1 MAIEP
6 NKTVETDRNGTRFSV
21 KELSAKVLVKS
32 QTDNAKLGHLHSH
45 YAQHPSRGLTP
56 AKLARILSQAEQGD
70 LIAQCE
76 LAEDM
81 EEKDGHIFS
90 ELQKR
95 RRSLLDVEWQIVPPR
110 NASTAEIKDADML
123 AEQLEDMQILD
134 DLIFDMSD
142 AILKGF
148 SNNEIVWQQQGKL
161 WLPEAFNYK
170 DPSWFMTGQTNAS
183 TTNSVNNI
191 VDRNEL
197 RLRDNTLEGATL
209 QPFGWVSH
217 VHKTKS
223 GYLGRN
229 GLARVLAWPFLFKNY
244 GVRDL
249 AEFLEIYGL
258 PLRLGKYPTGADKTE
273 KATLLRAVMSI
284 GHNAGGIIPK
294 GMEIDFKEA
303 AKGNKDPFEYMISL
317 MEKTI
322 SKTILGGTLTSQ
334 ADGKSSTNA
343 LGNVH
348 NEVRQEL
355 RDSDLKQIGNT
366 LSRDLVLPMYMLN
379 GKSYRTPNR
388 SPRLVFNVV
397 EAEDLKGYAESLP
410 KLVDIG
416 FAIPQAWAQDKLQ
429 IPVAQKDEVM
439 LTKQAKAEPKPKSAG
454 LAFEEPQ
461 AKLKQMAIKRIVA
474 LKSQSENARQEVDD
488 VDLMSATL
496 QANMSPILAGF
507 TDEVRKLVESA
518 DSLETLQV
526 SLNELDLSIDEA
538 SEVLQ
543 LALVAADLAGQYD
556 VNDDVSEA

>member
-1 MAIEP
+1 MA
-6 NKTVETDRNGTRFSV
+6 NTDTQADIHIDTHTDKNGTRF
-21 KELSAKVLVKS
+21 KVNTKALAEP
-32 QTDNAKLGHLHSH
+32 QTDKAKLAHLQSH
-45 YAQHPSRGLTP
+45 YASHPSRGLTP
-56 AKLARILSQAEQGD
+56 AKLAKILQLAEQGD

-95 RRSLLDVEWQIVPPR
+95 RRALLGVEWQIEPPR
-110 NASTAEIKDADML
+110 NPSPAELADCEL
-123 AEQLEDMQILD
+123 LHELLDDLSILD

-148 SNNEIVWQQQGKL
+148 ANSEIEWQRQGKL
-161 WLPEAFNYK
+161 WLPHAFNFK
-170 DPSWFMTGQTNAS
+170 DPSWFMTAQGAVG
-183 TTNSVNNI
+183 NSQS
-191 VDRNEL
+191 RNEL
-197 RLRDNTLEGATL
+197 RLRDNSVEGEAL

-217 VHKTKS
+217 IHKTKS
-223 GYLGRN
+223 GYVGRN

-244 GVRDL
+244 SVRDL

-258 PLRLGKYPTGADKTE
+258 PLRLGKYPTGADAAE

-294 GMEIDFKEA
+294 GMEIDFTEA
-303 AKGNKDPFEYMISL
+303 AKGGKDPFEYMVSL

-355 RDSDLKQIGNT
+355 RDSDLKQIANT
-366 LSRDLVLPMYMLN
+366 LTRDLVLPLYMLN
-379 GKSYRTPNR
+379 CKSYRHQSR
-388 SPRLVFNVV
+388 SPRLEFNVV
-397 EAEDLKGYAESLP
+397 EAEDIKAYADSLP

-416 FAIPQAWAQDKLQ
+416 FAIPQSWAQEKLQ
-429 IPVAQKDEVM
+429 IPLAKQDEPI
-439 LTKQAKAEPKPKSAG
+439 LTKAVKVKPS
-454 LAFEEPQ
+454 LVDDSPV
-461 AKLKQMAIKRIVA
+461 KLKQLAIKRIAA
-474 LKSQSENARQEVDD
+474 LKAQSEQTQKKAEQAQQKDDD
-488 VDLMSATL
+488 VDLIAAQL
-496 QANMSPILAGF
+496 QNSMSPILAGF
-507 TDEVRKLVESA
+507 TDEIKQRVDGA
-518 DSLETLQV
+518 TSLEALQQA
-526 SLNELDLSIDEA
+526 LAELDLNIDEA

-543 LALVAADLAGQYD
+543 LAMVAADLAGQF
-556 VNDDVSEA
+556 DVSEGR

>member
-1 MAIEP
+1 MSIANS
-6 NKTVETDRNGTRFSV
+6 NKTELGDKAVETDRNGTRFSV
-21 KELSAKVLVKS
+21 KALKKS

-56 AKLARILSQAEQGD
+56 AKLARILVQAEQGD

-95 RRSLLDVEWQIVPPR
+95 RRALLGVEWQIIPPR
-110 NASTAEIKDADML
+110 NASTAEKIDAEMI
-123 AEQLEDMQILD
+123 AEQLEDLQILD

-142 AILKGF
+142 AILKSF
-148 SNNEIVWQQQGKL
+148 SNSEIVWQQQEKL
-161 WLPEAFNYK
+161 WLPKAFNYK
-170 DPSWFMTGQTNAS
+170 DPSWFMTVQSNANDGS
-183 TTNSVNNI
+183 I

-197 RLRDNTLEGATL
+197 RLRDNTLNGAAL
-209 QPFGWVSH
+209 QTFGWVSH

-223 GYLGRN
+223 GYVGRN

-317 MEKTI
+317 MEKTE
-322 SKTILGGTLTSQ
+322 SKAILGGTLTSQ

-366 LSRDLVLPMYMLN
+366 LTRDLVFPMYMLN

-397 EAEDLKGYAESLP
+397 EAEDIKAYAESLP
-410 KLVDIG
+410 KLVDVG
-416 FAIPQAWAQDKLQ
+416 FAIPQQWAQDKLQ
-429 IPVAQKDEVM
+429 IPVAQKGEVT
-439 LTKQAKAEPKPKSAG
+439 LVSAKAELKQESQKVKR
-454 LAFEEPQ
+454 EEESQ

-474 LKSQSENARQEVDD
+474 LKSQQEVEAI
-488 VDLMSATL
+488 DLMSAKL
-496 QANMSPILAGF
+496 QADMSSILEGF
-507 TDEVRKLVESA
+507 TDEVRQLVEGA
-518 DSLETLQV
+518 NSLEDLQQDL
-526 SLNELDLSIDEA
+526 SELNLSIDEA

-543 LALVAADLAGQYD
+543 LALVAADLAGQFD
-556 VNDDVSEA
+556 VNEGH

>member
-1 MAIEP
+1 MATNPSKKTAIEI
-6 NKTVETDRNGTRFSV
+6 DRNGTRFSV
-21 KELSAKVLVKS
+21 KELKKP
-32 QTDNAKLGHLHSH
+32 QTDTAKLGHLHSH

-95 RRSLLDVEWQIVPPR
+95 RRALLDVEWQIVPPR
-110 NASTAEIKDADML
+110 NASAAEIKDCEML
-123 AEQLEDMQILD
+123 TEQLEDMQILD

-148 SNNEIVWQQQGKL
+148 SNSEIVWQQQGKL
-161 WLPEAFNYK
+161 WLPEAFNFK
-170 DPSWFMTGQTNAS
+170 DPSWFMTGQPDGD
-183 TTNSVNNI
+183 TNSKEV
-191 VDRNEL
+191 VERNEL
-197 RLRDNTLEGATL
+197 RLRDNTLNGAAL
-209 QPFGWVSH
+209 QPFGWISH

-294 GMEIDFKEA
+294 GMDIDFKEA

-317 MEKTI
+317 MEKTV
-322 SKTILGGTLTSQ
+322 SKAILGGTLTSQ

-410 KLVDIG
+410 KLVEIG
-416 FAIPQAWAQDKLQ
+416 FAIPQQWAQDKLQ
-429 IPVAQKDEVM
+429 IPVAQKDEVV
-439 LTKQAKAEPKPKSAG
+439 LTKQVKTEPKPESTG
-454 LAFEEPQ
+454 LALEERQ
-461 AKLKQMAIKRIVA
+461 AKLKQMAIKRIAV
-474 LKSQSENARQEVDD
+474 LKAKQEVDD
-488 VDLMSATL
+488 VDLMSKTL
-496 QANMSPILAGF
+496 LADMSPILAGF
-507 TDEVRKLVESA
+507 TDEVRQLVENA
-518 DSLETLQV
+518 KSLEALQV
-526 SLNELDLSIDEA
+526 SLSELDLSIDEA

-543 LALVAADLAGQYD
+543 LALVAADLAGQHD
-556 VNDDVSEA
+556 VKSGS

>member
-1 MAIEP
+1 MAT
-6 NKTVETDRNGTRFSV
+6 NSDTTSDKTLESDTQTDRNGTRFNV
-21 KELSAKVLVKS
+21 RELKKP
-32 QTDNAKLGHLHSH
+32 QTENAKLGHLHSH
-45 YAQHPSRGLTP
+45 YASHPSRGLTP

-95 RRSLLDVEWQIVPPR
+95 RRALLNVERQIVPPR
-110 NASTAEIKDADML
+110 NPTALEVRDCDML
-123 AEQLEDMQILD
+123 QEQIEDMQTLD

-142 AILKGF
+142 AILKSF
-148 SNNEIVWQQQGKL
+148 SNSEIKWQQQEKL
-161 WLPEAFNYK
+161 WLPEKFNFK
-170 DPSWFMTGQTNAS
+170 EPSWFMTAPVEANGKGGA
-183 TTNSVNNI
+183 
-191 VDRNEL
+191 DRNEL
-197 RLRDNTLEGATL
+197 RLRDNTLEGAAL
-209 QPFGWVSH
+209 QPFGWISH

-223 GYLGRN
+223 GYLGRS

-258 PLRLGKYPTGADKTE
+258 PLRLGKYPTGANKSE

-317 MEKTI
+317 MEKTA
-322 SKTILGGTLTSQ
+322 SKAILGGTLTSQ

-366 LSRDLVLPMYMLN
+366 LTRDLVLPMYMLN
-379 GKSYRTPNR
+379 GRSYRTPNR

-429 IPVAQKDEVM
+429 IPVAQKGDVVLSKRINKPMEVE
-439 LTKQAKAEPKPKSAG
+439 LLQNQQKEP
-454 LAFEEPQ
+454 FVE
-461 AKLKQMAIKRIVA
+461 LKQLAIKRIAV
-474 LKSQSENARQEVDD
+474 LKAKQETDD
-488 VDLMSATL
+488 VDEMSERL
-496 QANMSPILAGF
+496 ANDMSPILEGF
-507 TDEVRKLVESA
+507 TEEVRQLVENA
-518 DSLETLQV
+518 ESLEALQV
-526 SLNELDLSIDEA
+526 SLSELDLSIDEA

-543 LALVAADLAGQYD
+543 LALVAADLAGQH
-556 VNDDVSEA
+556 DVSEGN

>member
-1 MAIEP
+1 MAIT
-6 NKTVETDRNGTRFSV
+6 KSDKAVETDRNGTRFSV
-21 KELSAKVLVKS
+21 KGLKKS
-32 QTDNAKLGHLHSH
+32 QTDNAKLAHLHSH

-56 AKLARILSQAEQGD
+56 AKLARILSLAEQGD

-95 RRSLLDVEWQIVPPR
+95 RRALLDVEWQIVPPR
-110 NASTAEIKDADML
+110 NASAAEIKDGEML
-123 AEQLEDMQILD
+123 TEQLEDMQILD

-148 SNNEIVWQQQGKL
+148 SNSEIVWQQQGTL
-161 WLPEAFNYK
+161 WLPEAFNFK
-170 DPSWFMTGQTNAS
+170 DPSWFMTGQANDDA
-183 TTNSVNNI
+183 NSKEV

-197 RLRDNTLEGATL
+197 RLRDNTLNGAAL

-294 GMEIDFKEA
+294 GMDIDFKEA

-317 MEKTI
+317 MEKTV
-322 SKTILGGTLTSQ
+322 SKAILGGTLTSQ

-388 SPRLVFNVV
+388 SPRLVFNIV

-416 FAIPQAWAQDKLQ
+416 FAIPQQWAQDKLQ
-429 IPVAQKDEVM
+429 IPVAQKGEIV
-439 LTKQAKAEPKPKSAG
+439 LIKQAAQPTSKEAE
-454 LAFEEPQ
+454 FEEPQ
-461 AKLKQMAIKRIVA
+461 AKLKRMAIKRIVA
-474 LKSQSENARQEVDD
+474 LKSQSEKVKLEADD
-488 VDLMSATL
+488 VDEMSERLASD
-496 QANMSPILAGF
+496 MSPILEGF
-507 TDEVRKLVESA
+507 TDEVRQLVESA
-518 DSLETLQV
+518 ESLEALQV
-526 SLNELDLSIDEA
+526 SLNKLDLSIDEA
-538 SEVLQ
+538 SEILQ
-543 LALVAADLAGQYD
+543 LALVAADLAGQHD
-556 VNDDVSEA
+556 VLSGS

>member
-1 MAIEP
+1 MRD
-6 NKTVETDRNGTRFSV
+6 KTVETDRNGTRFSV
-21 KELSAKVLVKS
+21 KELKKP
-32 QTDNAKLGHLHSH
+32 QTDTAKLGHLHSH

-110 NASTAEIKDADML
+110 NASADEIEDAEML

-148 SNNEIVWQQQGKL
+148 SNSEIVWQQQGKL
-161 WLPEAFNYK
+161 WLPEAFNFK
-170 DPSWFMTGQTNAS
+170 DPSWFMTAQTNAS
-183 TTNSVNNI
+183 ASGSDNNI

-197 RLRDNTLEGATL
+197 RLRDNTVEGAAL
-209 QPFGWVSH
+209 QSFGWISH

-303 AKGNKDPFEYMISL
+303 AKGNKDPFEYMIAL

-322 SKTILGGTLTSQ
+322 SKAVLGGTLTSQ

-388 SPRLVFNVV
+388 SPRLVFNVT

-416 FAIPQAWAQDKLQ
+416 FAIPQAWAQNKLQ

-439 LTKQAKAEPKPKSAG
+439 LTKQAKNESTE
-454 LAFEEPQ
+454 LAFDKPQ
-461 AKLKQMAIKRIVA
+461 TKLKQMAIKRIAV
-474 LKSQSENARQEVDD
+474 LKSQSEKEKQEVDD
-488 VDLMSATL
+488 VDLMSASL
-496 QANMSPILAGF
+496 QAGMSPILAGF
-507 TDEVRKLVESA
+507 TDEVRLLVENA
-518 DSLETLQV
+518 ESLEALQV
-526 SLNELDLSIDEA
+526 SLSELDLSIDEA

-543 LALVAADLAGQYD
+543 LALVTADLAGQF
-556 VNDDVSEA
+556 DVSEGN

>member
-1 MAIEP
+1 MAT
-6 NKTVETDRNGTRFSV
+6 NSDKTLESDTQTDAHIDKNGTRFNV
-21 KELSAKVLVKS
+21 KQLKKS
-32 QTDNAKLGHLHSH
+32 QTDNAKLGHLHCH

-56 AKLARILSQAEQGD
+56 PKLARILTKAEQGD

-95 RRSLLDVEWQIVPPR
+95 RRALLGVEWQLVPPR
-110 NASTAEIKDADML
+110 NASATEIQDCEML
-123 AEQLEDMQILD
+123 TEQLEDMQILD

-148 SNNEIVWQQQGKL
+148 SNCEIVWQRQGKL
-161 WLPEAFNYK
+161 WLPEAFNFK
-170 DPSWFMTGQTNAS
+170 DPSWFMTTPVEANGKAA
-183 TTNSVNNI
+183 I
-191 VDRNEL
+191 DRNEL
-197 RLRDNTLEGATL
+197 RLRDNTLEGAAL
-209 QPFGWVSH
+209 QSFGWISH

-229 GLARVLAWPFLFKNY
+229 GLGRVLAWPFLFKNY

-303 AKGNKDPFEYMISL
+303 AKGNKDPFEYMIAL

-322 SKTILGGTLTSQ
+322 SKAILGGTLTSQ

-366 LSRDLVLPMYMLN
+366 LTRDLVMSMYMLN
-379 GKSYRTPNR
+379 GKSYRSPNR
-388 SPRLVFNVV
+388 SPRLVFNVI

-416 FAIPQAWAQDKLQ
+416 FAIPQAWAQEKLQ
-429 IPVAQKDEVM
+429 IPVAQKNELM
-439 LTKQAKAEPKPKSAG
+439 LTKQAKAELKPRNKAPN
-454 LAFEEPQ
+454 LEEPQ
-461 AKLKQMAIKRIVA
+461 TKLKQMAIKRLAV
-474 LKSQSENARQEVDD
+474 LKAKQEADD
-488 VDLMSATL
+488 VDLMSTTL
-496 QANMSPILAGF
+496 QADMSPILAGF
-507 TDEVRKLVESA
+507 TDEVRQLVENA
-518 DSLETLQV
+518 DSLEALQV
-526 SLNELDLSIDEA
+526 SLNTLDLSIDEA

-556 VNDDVSEA
+556 VIDDVIDDVSEGN